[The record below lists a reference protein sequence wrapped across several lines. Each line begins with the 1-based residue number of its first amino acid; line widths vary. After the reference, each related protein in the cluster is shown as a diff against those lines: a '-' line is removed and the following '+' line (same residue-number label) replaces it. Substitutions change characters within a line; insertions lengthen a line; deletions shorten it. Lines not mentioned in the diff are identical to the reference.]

1 MSKLKDKL
9 YNFFVRKNGRVW
21 YEYERYVREH
31 MEEHRL
37 HRFKHLIVLFKLNW
51 FYRVKKGNT
60 PYLYWDVPLIPV
72 EKKAPLQESTIKK
85 ANVQKSNVQKIPVPA
100 RTTDC
105 ESQKYLCP
113 LAVHLAKAFAK
124 YDFIVMNIFDT
135 LIYLAVNN
143 KQNFFDLIGRELGVP
158 LFSKIR
164 IRAEEELISKAKIN
178 GKRNSVKID
187 DVYKE
192 MEKYT
197 KIDYKRGVEAEVRL
211 LEKISKVNPYIKSIF
226 EMVSYKFDNVF
237 FVEDSI
243 YSAEHFANLF
253 YINGI
258 CGYKEILVSN
268 ECGKSILEGTM
279 FQLLDERFCTK
290 NVLYIDDNVVG
301 QKNAKVCGWEI
312 WEYRDVNQLGN
323 QICIDGMSETTCDLY
338 NSIISQHMYCGQYIH
353 SIQYEVG
360 FIYYGIF
367 MVGFANWIK
376 NQIEKNNYETV
387 LFLEETSDLI
397 KQCYEISCGYSI
409 DDRNVLWFTE
419 ETAVRVL
426 VGKYPEFF
434 YEYYIN
440 RFINSRKPISFYL
453 GKMGL
458 LEFAGKLADYGLT
471 LSDEISRDTMFYG
484 AFLSFI
490 EDNFENFQ
498 VKYAEERSAICNYL
512 KTINISSGNI
522 AVVDIAGKGYV
533 ALALEY
539 LLNEQLKIDCK
550 VKELTAF
557 QTMPTLDLLFD
568 NWTQSYIGAKNIKKG
583 EIDLIKSELVQHH
596 TRNILSNV
604 APVFKN
610 VILND
615 GGELEFIYEE
625 SYPWKY
631 RNLQDS
637 QQGIVDFVE
646 EYVNVINS
654 SGASENVT
662 SEDVFLILNQLYTR
676 KDYIIKAFT
685 IVRS

>member
-1 MSKLKDKL
+1 MSKFKDKL

-51 FYRVKKGNT
+51 FYRIKKGNT

-72 EKKAPLQESTIKK
+72 VKEASPKISVVKKKNEQSAL
-85 ANVQKSNVQKIPVPA
+85 ALA
-100 RTTDC
+100 RKTDC

-113 LAVHLAKAFAK
+113 LAVHLAKTFAK
-124 YDFIVMNIFDT
+124 YEYIVLNIFDT
-135 LIYLAVNN
+135 LIYLGVNN

-164 IRAEEELISKAKIN
+164 IRVEEELISKATIN
-178 GKRNSVKID
+178 GKRNSVKLD
-187 DVYKE
+187 DIYKE

-211 LEKISKVNPYIKSIF
+211 LGKISKANPYIKSIF
-226 EMVSYKFDNVF
+226 EMISYKFDNVF
-237 FVEDSI
+237 LVEDSI
-243 YSAEHFANLF
+243 YSAEHFANLLHK
-253 YINGI
+253 NGI

-268 ECGKSILEGTM
+268 ECGKSILDGTL

-301 QKNAKVCGWEI
+301 QKKAKACGWEI

-323 QICIDGMSETTCDLY
+323 QISIDGMSDITHDLY
-338 NSIISQHMYCGQYIH
+338 KSIISQHMYCGQYIH

-484 AFLSFI
+484 AFQSFI

-498 VKYAEERSAICNYL
+498 AKYAEERSAICNYL

-539 LLNEQLKIDCK
+539 ILNEQLNIDCK
-550 VKELTAF
+550 VKEITAF
-557 QTMPTLDLLFD
+557 QTIPSLDLLFD
-568 NWTQSYIGAKNIKKG
+568 NWTQSYISAENIREG
-583 EIDLIKSELVQHH
+583 DINLIKSELVQHR

-604 APVFKN
+604 APVFKS
-610 VILND
+610 ISLND
-615 GGELEFIYEE
+615 GGEFEFIYEE

-646 EYVNVINS
+646 EYASVINS
-654 SGASENVT
+654 SGAFRNVT
-662 SEDVFLILNQLYTR
+662 SEDVFLVLSHLYTR
-676 KDYIIKAFT
+676 TDYITKAFT